1 MKKSIPFLKLAGFGC
16 DAKCFGCDRHYTME
30 GMPTMHTMATIC
42 FLLDIEYDILLHM
55 EVDVDVSRLLLEQGS
70 IG

>member
-1 MKKSIPFLKLAGFGC
+1 
-16 DAKCFGCDRHYTME
+16 ME
-30 GMPTMHTMATIC
+30 GMQTMQTMATKC

-70 IG
+70 IGKKAFCLIKEYVYFFTCEFFLLEFNS

>member
-1 MKKSIPFLKLAGFGC
+1 
-16 DAKCFGCDRHYTME
+16 ME
-30 GMPTMHTMATIC
+30 GMPTMQTMATKY

-55 EVDVDVSRLLLEQGS
+55 EVDVDVSRLQLEQGS